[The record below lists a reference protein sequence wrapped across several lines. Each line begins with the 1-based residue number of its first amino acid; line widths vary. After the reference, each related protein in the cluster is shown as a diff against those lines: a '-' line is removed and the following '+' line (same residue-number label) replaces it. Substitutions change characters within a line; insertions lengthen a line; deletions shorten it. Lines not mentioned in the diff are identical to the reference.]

1 MSNLRQRVFDN
12 LNSAL
17 DGAQFEMGGY
27 LHGADAD
34 EIALDLIVF
43 AADLDGETDS
53 AVLPFVTEWLAE
65 NKLHGTA

>member
-1 MSNLRQRVFDN
+1 
-12 LNSAL
+12 
-17 DGAQFEMGGY
+17 
-27 LHGADAD
+27 
-34 EIALDLIVF
+34 LDLIVF